1 MHAAG
6 PTRLVL
12 INSGK
17 FDYGE
22 VELGSPLHLIGP
34 NNVGKTTLISTLQF
48 LYIDHQNQMH
58 FSRDLEETRRY
69 YFPGQDSY
77 LLFECLTPKGYMV
90 AGARGLGPLK
100 GWNFMRFCYRGMY
113 SRDVFIDDE
122 GRVRPFDDIMRDL
135 GVLDYTELRPRDLM
149 SALTGIGTSSD
160 VNLGLVPVKDR
171 NGYAKFRTIFRN
183 LLRLAHLSQ
192 QELKSFLLEVNRSEL
207 RLTEIDL
214 AGDFSSK
221 YRLVQK
227 SVREL
232 ADLRANTEIAVELL
246 KLAEERKELRLELPE
261 IRAFILGAGEK
272 RRKKLEGRRGEA
284 SEELERLRERERELD
299 SEKHE
304 LMKESGEI
312 QRRIGVL
319 EDRLQ
324 RYHDSEKR
332 FSGYLHEFEKSEIAR
347 LEERVTATAMK
358 LKDASREDA
367 EQVGNRLEG
376 SKRELQKLR
385 GILKNISS
393 SAAASWGELPA
404 DSDEIFRILNRE
416 ILAMPAGEEGL
427 EVLSR
432 EGVADMLDNLSE
444 RISSGIYSDDSV
456 RMNLAS
462 LEPPDLEF
470 LTDSRRLEL
479 SIAGLESNIQR
490 DGQAMEALEKMEDL
504 KREHHRLAEE
514 VAEKR
519 RLYSEWE
526 RFEEDGLHAE
536 EWEADLNSLQEREG
550 AVSRELE
557 GISEEM
563 FHLAEKETGLT
574 GIQKS
579 CSDDLDDLQKKLAGL
594 PPLPSA
600 WAEEV
605 EEKESELS
613 LEELL
618 RIFDRKFSREASLS
632 DRIADGLRGIEART
646 YGRYP
651 ASKEESTL
659 SVLREDI
666 EALDRKEE
674 AVRKLWA
681 GLATDL
687 GQAFK
692 GLVQSLE
699 ILESKVIE
707 LNRKLSGISISDLR
721 KLSLRVSRDSRLM
734 ELVRTRIDAEE
745 MPLFTDR
752 KAVER
757 SLESLGEMLERTAG
771 GRIQLLDMFN
781 LSFEITTGD
790 GRTRKF
796 TRLENIESHGTTIT
810 IKVLVNLMLLRG
822 LMEGRE
828 VSIPFYLDEA
838 SSLDRDNLYSVVET
852 AFSLGFPAV
861 LASPDAMD
869 VARNL
874 YFMKET
880 EGRVYLD
887 PEKSRIRLSREYSSA
902 AEEPNSNETG

>member
-1 MHAAG
+1 MRASG
-6 PTRLVL
+6 PTRLVM

-58 FSRDLEETRRY
+58 FSRNMEETRRY

-77 LLFECLTPKGYMV
+77 VLFECLTPKGYMV

-100 GWNFMRFCYRGMY
+100 GWNFTRFCYRGMY
-113 SRDVFIDDE
+113 SRDVFIDGD

-135 GVLDYTELRPRDLM
+135 GVLDYMELRPRDLM
-149 SALTGIGTSSD
+149 SALTGIGTSAD
-160 VNLGLVPVKDR
+160 VNLGVVPVKDR
-171 NGYAKFRTIFRN
+171 NGYSKFKTIFRN

-192 QELKSFLLEVNRSEL
+192 EELKSFLLDVNKSEL
-207 RLTEIDL
+207 RRTEIDI
-214 AGDFSSK
+214 AGDFTSQ

-246 KLAEERKELRLELPE
+246 KLAEERKELRIELPE
-261 IRAFILGAGEK
+261 IRGFIIGAGEK

-284 SEELERLRERERELD
+284 SEELERLRERELD

-319 EDRLQ
+319 EDRLH

-332 FSGYLHEFEKSEIAR
+332 FASYLYEFEKSEIER
-347 LEERVTATAMK
+347 LEERITAIAMK

-367 EQVGNRLEG
+367 EQVGNRLKA

-393 SAAASWGELPA
+393 SAAAIWGKLPE

-416 ILAMPAGEEGL
+416 ILAMPTGKEGL

-444 RISSGIYSDDSV
+444 RISSGVYSDDRV
-456 RMNLAS
+456 RLNLAS
-462 LEPPDLEF
+462 LDPPDLEF
-470 LTDSRRLEL
+470 ITDSRRLEI
-479 SIAGLESNIQR
+479 SIAGLESSIQR
-490 DGQAMEALEKMEDL
+490 DNQTIESLEQREELD
-504 KREHHRLAEE
+504 REHHRLSEQL
-514 VAEKR
+514 AEKR
-519 RLYSEWE
+519 RFYGEWE
-526 RFEEDGLHAE
+526 RFREDGLHAE
-536 EWEADLNSLQEREG
+536 EWKAELNSLQEREETISG
-550 AVSRELE
+550 ELDNVSA
-557 GISEEM
+557 EM
-563 FHLAEKETGLT
+563 FHLAEKETDLT
-574 GIQKS
+574 GTIKS
-579 CSDDLDDLQKKLAGL
+579 CSIDLDELQKKLAGL
-594 PPLPSA
+594 PALPAA

-651 ASKEESTL
+651 AAKEESTL
-659 SVLREDI
+659 SLLREDI
-666 EALDRKEE
+666 EALDKKEE
-674 AVRKLWA
+674 AVRKLWT
-681 GLATDL
+681 GLAADL

-692 GLVQSLE
+692 GLLQSLE
-699 ILESKVIE
+699 ILESKVID

-721 KLSLRVSRDSRLM
+721 KLTLRISRDRRLM
-734 ELVRTRIDAEE
+734 ELVRSKIDAEE

-757 SLESLGEMLERTAG
+757 SLESLGEMLEKTAG
-771 GRIQLLDMFN
+771 GRIHLLDMFN

-790 GRTRKF
+790 GRVRKF

-852 AFSLGFPAV
+852 AYGLGFPAV

-869 VARNL
+869 VACNL
-874 YFMKET
+874 YFMKEV

-887 PEKSRIRLSREYSSA
+887 PEKSRIRLSREYTG
-902 AEEPNSNETG
+902 AEEEPHSNETG